1 MTDRPALP
9 LLETER
15 LHLRW
20 LTEDDAPLM
29 LAIWNDP
36 DFIRHVGDRGIRTL
50 EEARAA
56 MRDGVLKLY
65 REQGMGPYGV
75 FLHGFEEAM
84 GICGLFKRDNLDYP
98 DIGYGF
104 LPAFC
109 RNGYAVESA
118 RAVRDHAASH
128 MKLPRLLAIV
138 SPDHQRSIRLL
149 EKLGMSE
156 TDRLRMPGDDD
167 DVALYGMTLK
177 NFSTPS

>member
-1 MTDRPALP
+1 MDYQPALTS
-9 LLETER
+9 LDTER

-36 DFIRHVGDRGIRTL
+36 DFIRHVGDRGIRSI

-56 MRDGVLKLY
+56 MQDGAFRLY

-75 FLHGFEEAM
+75 FLHNSEEAM
-84 GICGLFKRDNLDYP
+84 GICGLFKRENLDFP

-109 RNGYAVESA
+109 RSGYALEA
-118 RAVRDHAASH
+118 ATAVRDHAAGH

-138 SPDHQRSIRLL
+138 SPGHSRSIRLL
-149 EKLGMSE
+149 EKLGM
-156 TDRLRMPGDDD
+156 TAGDRFRMPGDED
-167 DVALYGMTLK
+167 DVVLYSIIFGQ
-177 NFSTPS
+177 